1 LNSKQSAT
9 LKTIFTVPVPSDL
22 KWRDIE
28 SLLIGLGA
36 VIKEGR
42 GSRVRVALNGVRAVF
57 HEPHPTNKEVC
68 KCTVKDVRD
77 FLESA
82 EITPY

>member
-1 LNSKQSAT
+1 LAT
-9 LKTIFTVPVPSDL
+9 LRVIFATPVPSDL
-22 KWRDIE
+22 KWKDIE
-28 SLLIGLGA
+28 SLLFSLGA

-57 HEPHPTNKEVC
+57 HEPHPTSKEVC
-68 KCTVKDVRD
+68 KCTVKDVKD

-82 EITPY
+82 GIAPY